1 MILLVTIWIQ
11 PRLSFARVS
20 WYISSMNIFLLLSN
34 KYVCIEN
41 YFNLFHLRKTH
52 QLNIFLYYR
61 MFPFTL
67 KLISLLLRTFYYS
80 FVREILDIIYRKSKF
95 HQSFWLID
103 RS

>member
-41 YFNLFHLRKTH
+41 YFILFHLRKTH
-52 QLNIFLYYR
+52 QLNIFLVLSYVS
-61 MFPFTL
+61 FHIEINITTS
-67 KLISLLLRTFYYS
+67 KDVLLFICEGNIGHYL
-80 FVREILDIIYRKSKF
+80 
-95 HQSFWLID
+95 
-103 RS
+103 